1 MKNEVTIDDFAKLDL
16 RIGLVQKAERKEGS
30 EKLIRLSVDFGDLGI
45 KTIFTALYPL
55 FTPEEFENNSYVF
68 IVNLPPRKMMDEES
82 QGMILASE
90 GDEDGRPIPLIP
102 SATTKPGSK
111 IR

>member
-1 MKNEVTIDDFAKLDL
+1 MYL
-16 RIGLVQKAERKEGS
+16 
-30 EKLIRLSVDFGDLGI
+30 LS
-45 KTIFTALYPL
+45 T
-55 FTPEEFENNSYVF
+55 S
-68 IVNLPPRKMMDEES
+68 PPRKMMDEES